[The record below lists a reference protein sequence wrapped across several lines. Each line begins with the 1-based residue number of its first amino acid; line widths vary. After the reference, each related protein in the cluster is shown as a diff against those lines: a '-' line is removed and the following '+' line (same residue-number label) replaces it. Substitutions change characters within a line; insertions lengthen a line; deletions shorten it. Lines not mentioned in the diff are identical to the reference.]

1 MYGYY
6 HLEVWYLCFDALCFL
21 LSIAVL
27 IIMYKNQREEN
38 DKFDRLEEQYQRRPT
53 DSIITNEDL
62 ANIEQGN

>member
-6 HLEVWYLCFDALCFL
+6 HLEVWYLCFDGFCFL

-38 DKFDRLEEQYQRRPT
+38 DKFERLEDQYQRRPT
-53 DSIITNEDL
+53 DSVITNEDL